1 MTNNVIR
8 FPKIKLDAP
17 AQTPE
22 ELAVKIE
29 EYKRSFADD
38 IAEFLWQ
45 HVIVELSRAG
55 CNFNKNTEELYP
67 SIVLV
72 LESIRSLHLHANEV
86 EHPLQDIAR
95 QLLEEDEENEDL
107 QEEMVDIPETVD

>member
-17 AQTPE
+17 AQSPE
-22 ELAVKIE
+22 ELAIKIE

-38 IAEFLWQ
+38 ISEFLWQ

-55 CNFNKNTEELYP
+55 CNFSKDTEELYP

-72 LESIRSLHLHANEV
+72 LESIRSLHLHANGV

-95 QLLEEDEENEDL
+95 ELLEEEDEEET
-107 QEEMVDIPETVD
+107 QEEMVDISEKVD